1 MSVQLQVE
9 VAVQVYVQVIMQVFL
24 SVQVQVHMQLQVKV
38 QVQMI
43 FPSVTEHRLRG
54 QDQFA
59 QNATSLS
66 VQLLKKVDPIAA

>member
-1 MSVQLQVE
+1 
-9 VAVQVYVQVIMQVFL
+9 
-24 SVQVQVHMQLQVKV
+24 
-38 QVQMI
+38 MI

-66 VQLLKKVDPIAA
+66 VQLLKKIDPIAGLGSFYEVLDSSTYQQMVGINVFPQVTLIRWM